1 MRFHSYKN
9 MSYFGPYIS
18 GHLLPAAPRK
28 AVGSG
33 EHAQRGCGWEEEMR
47 EQLEQ
52 EWREGAEGYLDL
64 SGCYTHRALGKMCA
78 CYTDR
83 CNTAGR
89 TGGVLG
95 LLLLGALL

>member
-1 MRFHSYKN
+1 
-9 MSYFGPYIS
+9 
-18 GHLLPAAPRK
+18 
-28 AVGSG
+28 
-33 EHAQRGCGWEEEMR
+33 MR

-89 TGGVLG
+89 IGGVLG